1 MDRLINKGLL
11 ITHASVPAGSPDRE
25 RESEL
30 RMAAECAF
38 DQLLIS
44 KVQQLQHLQ
53 HSPLALATIAHRM
66 PWENCE
72 KNKVIFEN
80 VALKYGATA

>member
-1 MDRLINKGLL
+1 
-11 ITHASVPAGSPDRE
+11 
-25 RESEL
+25 
-30 RMAAECAF
+30 MAAECAF

-80 VALKYGATA
+80 VALKTALLRNKHNQISMPVAD